1 MTSILKEKRVG
12 FIGSGNLAEALI
24 KGMLASGTVSAARL
38 FASDRVAKRL
48 LYIAEK
54 YEVRVL
60 NKNFELA
67 RQADIII
74 LSVKPGDVENALK
87 EIAPEFAQEHGAGS
101 SDKLLISTAAGVTTE
116 TIIEHL
122 SGAGLENHVSVI
134 RVMPNTPVM
143 VSEGA
148 TAIAPA
154 PGVQKHHIEAA
165 SELFGSVGLTVLLE
179 DEGLMNTVTGLSGSG
194 PAYVFLILE
203 AMVEAGVEGGLSE
216 ECASTLAIQTVLGA
230 SRLALESEKGLNE
243 LREMVTSPGGTTI
256 EGLKKLEEADI
267 VGTIKSAVA
276 AATKRSVELS
286 GS

>member
-1 MTSILKEKRVG
+1 MTSILKDKRVG

-24 KGMLASGTVSAARL
+24 KGILASGTVSAARL

-54 YEVRVL
+54 YEIKVL

-67 RQADIII
+67 READIII
-74 LSVKPGDVENALK
+74 LSVKPGDVESVLK
-87 EIAPEFAQEHGAGS
+87 EIAPEFAQEHGAGKS
-101 SDKLLISTAAGVTTE
+101 EKLLISTAAGVTTE
-116 TIIEHL
+116 SIIGHL
-122 SGAGLENHVSVI
+122 RDAGLEDRLSVI

-154 PGVQKHHIEAA
+154 PGVQEHHIEAA
-165 SELFGSVGLTVLLE
+165 RELFGSVGVTVLVE

-194 PAYVFLILE
+194 PAYVFRILE

-216 ECASTLAIQTVLGA
+216 DVASTLAIQTMLGA

-243 LREMVTSPGGTTI
+243 LRKMVSSPGGTTI

-267 VGTIKSAVA
+267 VTTIKSAVA
-276 AATKRSVELS
+276 AAAKRSVELS